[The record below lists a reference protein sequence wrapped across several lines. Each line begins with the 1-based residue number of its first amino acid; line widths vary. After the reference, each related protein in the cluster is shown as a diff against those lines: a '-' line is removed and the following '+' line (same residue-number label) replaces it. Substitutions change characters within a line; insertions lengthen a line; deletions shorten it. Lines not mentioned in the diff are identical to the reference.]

1 MEEIIK
7 QHTVTT
13 DDEIRRELRRPNFC
27 TKIIEK
33 TIPTVLR
40 RAMRMERSEGWEKPM
55 ELTRSMAKNAIEKPP
70 FSGVINR
77 RSGGI
82 KIVTLEIFL
91 SRFFI
96 LAVVE
101 VFLFLVGDIMLVLT
115 DDSCSSVFPSS
126 SPVPAS
132 VSSSFLA
139 SQ

>member
-33 TIPTVLR
+33 MIPTVLR
-40 RAMRMERSEGWEKPM
+40 KAMRMERSAGWENPM

-91 SRFFI
+91 S
-96 LAVVE
+96 
-101 VFLFLVGDIMLVLT
+101 
-115 DDSCSSVFPSS
+115 
-126 SPVPAS
+126 
-132 VSSSFLA
+132 
-139 SQ
+139 